1 MVDRLQ
7 STDLVVGQL
16 GKHLGDVSGR
26 VVNAARLRKLGAV
39 DAEPGEDVAAVL
51 GQGLVVPDEV
61 EVQTA
66 RLTELVERL
75 PVTVERPASS
85 RVDDVPNKLT
95 ERQWTAVFRRAVLAS
110 DVGGDSPKVRV
121 VSAKKNKQRSH
132 CGAVLR

>member
-26 VVNAARLRKLGAV
+26 VVNAARLRQLGAV

-61 EVQTA
+61 EV
-66 RLTELVERL
+66 
-75 PVTVERPASS
+75 
-85 RVDDVPNKLT
+85 
-95 ERQWTAVFRRAVLAS
+95 
-110 DVGGDSPKVRV
+110 
-121 VSAKKNKQRSH
+121 
-132 CGAVLR
+132 